1 MKIYRFRNCYLNLK
15 ERLVLKNGKFVELTP
30 KTFDVLHLLVENCGE
45 ILTKDQ
51 ILGKVWNGSFV
62 EEGNLAVHISKLRRS
77 LDETK
82 THPFIETVPGSGYR
96 FIAPVK
102 IVSQQE
108 WDQNSP
114 ELPSPAHGKNQSEPA
129 LDSIAVLPLCNES
142 KDPEIE
148 YLADGLTE
156 GFINSLS
163 YLPNLKVL
171 ARNTVFRYKE
181 KEIDPKE
188 VGDTL
193 GVSAVLT
200 GRVRVIQDQLLIS
213 VELTKVD
220 DGCQLWGTQLNQ
232 PFSDIVEVQ
241 EKIIFAVSENLK
253 TQIATQNSANSI
265 TQNSESYRL
274 YLKGK
279 YFYGKRTE
287 DNIYKAIDCF
297 QKSVSYDPTNI
308 YSYVGLIECYR
319 LLYSFDCTS
328 YQEFSSKTKSL
339 LSAIIEFNQS
349 IDVVH
354 AIYGEVMI
362 LDWNFEGARK
372 HLRNAMNINLNC
384 LIARYRYVDLLL
396 ITGQFSNV
404 LKELNQI
411 VRIDPLSLVTCLV
424 ISRAFYR
431 MRKYENALVYLNDA
445 LELEPSNFEALA
457 LMGAVLT
464 QLGHYNQAL
473 EVFNKSLATH
483 HNIGVFSMIGYINA
497 LQGNKSKANEVI
509 KQIKG
514 HNKNNLG
521 YPMILSKIYLALG
534 EKETTYNLLEK
545 AYQQH
550 EIELI
555 ALNSDPIWA
564 EIKDEVRFKELVKRV
579 GIPNS

>member
-279 YFYGKRTE
+279 YFLDKRTE
-287 DNIYKAIDCF
+287 HDICKAIECL
-297 QKSVSYDPTNI
+297 QKSLSYDPTNV
-308 YSYVGLIECYR
+308 YSQVEVIECYGQ
-319 LLYSFDCTS
+319 LYASDFISYESFITK
-328 YQEFSSKTKSL
+328 SSSL
-339 LSAIIEFNQS
+339 LSTNTRFNDS
-349 IDVVH
+349 IDVVQSM
-354 AIYGEVMI
+354 YGRNSYYE
-362 LDWNFEGARK
+362 WKFENAER
-372 HLRNAMNINLNC
+372 HLRHALSLNPNNL
-384 LIARYRYVDLLL
+384 LSHYRYTDLLMAS
-396 ITGQFSNV
+396 GRFSEA
-404 LKELNQI
+404 LEQI
-411 VRIDPLSLVTCLV
+411 NRIMRIDPLSFRTYL
-424 ISRAFYR
+424 IIGRAFYKMGR
-431 MRKYENALVYLNDA
+431 FENALIYLNDA
-445 LELEPSNFEALA
+445 LELEPNSFEALA
-457 LMGAVLT
+457 VMGAT
-464 QLGHYNQAL
+464 ITELGNYHEAL
-473 EVFNKSLATH
+473 NVFKKSLMLQY
-483 HNIGVFSMIGYINA
+483 NSEVLSMIGYVNA
-497 LQGNKSKANEVI
+497 LIGDRDNAYEII
-509 KQIKG
+509 KQLQSHFHKQIES
-514 HNKNNLG
+514 
-521 YPMILSKIYLALG
+521 PTILSRIYAAL
-534 EKETTYNLLEK
+534 EEYEEAFMLLEQAFNK
-545 AYQQH
+545 H
-550 EIELI
+550 EADLI
-555 ALNSDPIWA
+555 SLNSDPRWRK
-564 EIKDEVRFKELVKRV
+564 IKNKPQFKELVTRIGLK
-579 GIPNS
+579 